1 MSSYETVTPEQVP
14 AGAKIIDVR
23 EDNEWEAGHAVGATH
38 IPLGE
43 LPGRLDE
50 IDPDEDNYVICRSGG
65 RSARAAE
72 WLTGQGYTAI
82 NIAGGSGAWL
92 EAELPMESHNG
103 QAPTVN

>member
-65 RSARAAE
+65 RSARAADGVPQRSSTNGP
-72 WLTGQGYTAI
+72 LTTTQSRACVI
-82 NIAGGSGAWL
+82 PS
-92 EAELPMESHNG
+92 
-103 QAPTVN
+103 